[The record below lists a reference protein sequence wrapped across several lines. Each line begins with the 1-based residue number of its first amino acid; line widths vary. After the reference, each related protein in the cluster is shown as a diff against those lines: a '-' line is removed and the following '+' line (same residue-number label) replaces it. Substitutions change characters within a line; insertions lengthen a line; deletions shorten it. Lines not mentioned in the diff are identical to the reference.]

1 MRVRVSLLILPIM
14 LIAAA
19 CSRMGDVTGPH
30 VSSAYALLSQLPMLS
45 GSVVVGNGTSP
56 SPAGLRACFGGEG
69 NGAEAINHADGSVI
83 GAVTFSPAGK
93 FGQAFSFD
101 AIGGIVS
108 VPATPLLNVGPGPG
122 LTFSVWFYSKG
133 AAFGLDFGAGPM
145 MEYNSGAHLWQYS
158 EQHSFDALYVNMAES
173 NSSYFQ
179 LTQQHGVI
187 YNKWNHGAVT
197 WDKASGHMALYLNGD
212 VVATKDTSVLNPST
226 SNSFSI
232 GGRQNG
238 SFQGGQITFNGM
250 LDEVQIYDHA
260 LTAAEIMQ
268 VASATGTMC
277 VSPPTQFKVAQ
288 QPVSSGESG
297 VPFTTQP
304 VVNVLDATGNIVLN
318 AITPVTATLTGTGTL
333 TGTTTV
339 NAVNGVATF
348 TNLAIN
354 GNSNATISFSA
365 GTLPVASG
373 TSATSPQL
381 TAVQVARQ
389 FTITTQPGGALSGAT
404 LSPQPV
410 VRILDAVGL
419 PISTATNAVTAVIN
433 SGTGSIA
440 GTASVN
446 AVNGV
451 ATFTN
456 LKINGVGPF
465 TIGFTGTGMTSAVS
479 SPITIL
485 PLPASQL
492 VVSSQPSGAE
502 SGVPL
507 VSQPVVQLRDANN
520 GVVVG
525 ATNSVTVSIASGTGQ
540 LSGTTTVTAIAGVA
554 TFTNLQIAGNGPV
567 TLAFTAGAPL
577 LATSTSFPVTQ
588 VVRQIVLITPPG
600 ATGTS
605 GLVVTPA
612 PVVELRDAA
621 GLKVSSATGAVI
633 ATIGTG
639 TGVLSGT
646 LSVNAVGGTA
656 TFSNLIITGAGT
668 NTLNFAL
675 AASSSLSVVSP
686 PLQIVALPSG
696 GTPTNLTIT
705 TQPAGAVSGVLF
717 TSQPVIEIR
726 DVNGVKVANSTIA
739 VTVAIYN
746 SAGVLSGTKTL
757 NAIAGVATFTDLKI
771 LGPGPQTL
779 QFTSPN
785 LTSAT
790 SASFTVVSGPADW
803 WTGFFF
809 FGDINNTGAWNK
821 AKAGSTI
828 DVEFTFGASRGK
840 DIYADNYPAWRLV
853 SCIDQSFIGNTINTI
868 RIGESDDNASENND
882 NHGEDHNGESNSQHN
897 DGSPA
902 RTNYGFNWKTQKAW
916 AGTCAAIVLK
926 FKDGSTHMAF
936 VKFAN

>member
-1 MRVRVSLLILPIM
+1 MRVRFSLLILPIM

-30 VSSAYALLSQLPMLS
+30 VSSAHALLSQLPMLS
-45 GSVVVGNGTSP
+45 ASVVVGNGTSP
-56 SPAGLRACFGGEG
+56 SPAGLRACFGAEG
-69 NGAEAINHADGSVI
+69 SGAEAINHADGSVI
-83 GAVTFSPAGK
+83 GAVTFNPAGK
-93 FGQAFSFD
+93 FGQAFSFG

-108 VPATPLLNVGPGPG
+108 VPANPLLDVGPGPG
-122 LTFSVWFYSKG
+122 LTFSVWFYSRG

-145 MEYNSGAHLWQYS
+145 MEYNSGAQLWQYS
-158 EQHSFDALYVNMAES
+158 EQHSYDALYVNMAES

-179 LTQQHGVI
+179 LTMQHGVL
-187 YNKWNHGAVT
+187 YNQWNHGAVT
-197 WDKASGHMALYLNGD
+197 WDKASGHMALYLNGI
-212 VVATKDTSVLNPST
+212 VVATKDAAILNPST

-260 LTAAEIMQ
+260 LTPAEILQ

-318 AITPVTATLTGTGTL
+318 ATTPVTATLAGTGTL
-333 TGTTTV
+333 MGTTTV
-339 NAVNGVATF
+339 NAVNGVASF
-348 TNLAIN
+348 TNLAIT
-354 GNSNATISFSA
+354 GNANATISFTA

-373 TSATSPQL
+373 TSATSPPL
-381 TAVQVARQ
+381 TTVQVARQ

-410 VRILDAVGL
+410 VRILDAVGI
-419 PISTATNAVTAVIN
+419 PISTATNVVTAVIN

-440 GTASVN
+440 GTVSVA

-451 ATFTN
+451 TTFTN
-456 LKINGVGPF
+456 LKINGAGPF

-479 SPITIL
+479 SPITII

-492 VVSSQPSGAE
+492 AVSSQPAGVE
-502 SGVPL
+502 SGVPF

-520 GVVVG
+520 GVVIG
-525 ATNSVTVSIASGTGQ
+525 ATNPVTVSIASGTGQ
-540 LSGTTTVTAIAGVA
+540 LSGTTTVNAIAGVA
-554 TFTNLQIAGNGPV
+554 AFTNLQIAGSGPV

-588 VVRQIVLITPPG
+588 VVRQIVLITAPG

-621 GLKVSSATGAVI
+621 GLKVSSATGAVT
-633 ATIGTG
+633 ATIATG

-646 LSVNAVGGTA
+646 LSVNAVGGTV
-656 TFSNLIITGAGT
+656 TFGNLIITGAGS

-675 AASSSLSVVSP
+675 ASSSLLSVVSP
-686 PLQIVALPSG
+686 PLQIIALPSG
-696 GTPTNLTIT
+696 TPTKLAIT
-705 TQPAGAVSGVLF
+705 AQPAGAVSGVAF
-717 TSQPVIEIR
+717 TSQPVVEIR
-726 DVNGVKVANSTIA
+726 DANGVKVSNSTVA
-739 VTVAIYN
+739 VTVAVY
-746 SAGVLSGTKTL
+746 SGAGVLSGTKTV
-757 NAIAGVATFTDLKI
+757 NAIAGVASFTDLKI
-771 LGPGPQTL
+771 LGPGPQVL
-779 QFTSPN
+779 LFTSPN
-785 LTSAT
+785 LISAT
-790 SASFTVVSGPADW
+790 SINFTVVSGPADW

-840 DIYADNYPAWRLV
+840 DIYTDNYPAWRLV
-853 SCIDQSFIGNTINTI
+853 SCTDKSFIGNTINTVHI
-868 RIGESDDNASENND
+868 EESDDHESQNND
-882 NHGEDHNGESNSQHN
+882 NHGEDHNGQSSSHN
-897 DGSPA
+897 DDGSPA

-916 AGTCAAIVLK
+916 AGTCTAIVLK

>member
-1 MRVRVSLLILPIM
+1 MRSRFSLLILPIM
-14 LIAAA
+14 LIASA
-19 CSRMGDVTGPH
+19 CSRMSDVTGPH
-30 VSSAYALLSQLPMLS
+30 VSSAYALLSQLPTYS
-45 GSVVVGNGTSP
+45 AVVVGNGTSP
-56 SPAGLRACFGGEG
+56 SPAGLRACFAGE
-69 NGAEAINHADGSVI
+69 NSGAEIVSHADGVVS
-83 GAVTFSPAGK
+83 GAVTFVPGK
-93 FGQAFSFD
+93 FGSAFSFN
-101 AIGGIVS
+101 ALGGIVS
-108 VPATPLLNVGPGPG
+108 SAPNPLLDVGAGPG
-122 LTFSVWFYSKG
+122 LTFGVWFFPKG
-133 AAFGLDFGAGPM
+133 EAFGLFSGAGPM
-145 MEYNSGAHLWQYS
+145 MEFNFGAQIWQYS
-158 EQHSFDALYVNMAES
+158 QQGSTDALYTNMAQS
-173 NSSYFQ
+173 NAIYSQ
-179 LTQQHGVI
+179 MTMQHGVLP
-187 YNKWNHGAVT
+187 NQWSHGAVT
-197 WDKASGHMALYLNGD
+197 WDKATGHMAMYLNGV
-212 VVATKDTSVLNPST
+212 VVATKDTLAFSPST
-226 SNSFSI
+226 SNSFNI
-232 GGRQNG
+232 GGRQSG

-260 LTAAEIMQ
+260 LTQAEILQ
-268 VASATGTMC
+268 LVNATGTMC
-277 VSPPTQFKVAQ
+277 VSPPTQFKLVQ

-304 VVNVLDATGNIVLN
+304 VVNVLDASGNIVLN
-318 AITPVTATLTGTGTL
+318 AITPVTATLAGTGTL

-348 TNLAIN
+348 TNLAIS
-354 GNSNATISFSA
+354 GNANATLSFTAS
-365 GTLPVASG
+365 TLPVATG
-373 TSATSPQL
+373 TSATSPPL
-381 TAVQVARQ
+381 ITVQVARQ
-389 FTITTQPGGALSGAT
+389 LTVTTQPGGALNGAT

-410 VRILDAVGL
+410 VRILDAAGL
-419 PISTATNAVTAVIN
+419 PIATATNLVTAAIN
-433 SGTGSIA
+433 SGTGTIT
-440 GTASVN
+440 GTTAVT

-456 LKINGVGPF
+456 LKISGVGPF
-465 TIGFTGTGMTSAVS
+465 TLGFASTGLTSAVS

-502 SGVPL
+502 SGVPFI
-507 VSQPVVQLRDANN
+507 SQPVVQLRDANN
-520 GVVVG
+520 SVVIG

-540 LSGTTTVTAIAGVA
+540 LSGTTTVNAVAGVA
-554 TFTNLQIAGNGPV
+554 TFSNLQIAGSGPV
-567 TLAFTAGAPL
+567 TLSFTAGAPL
-577 LATSTSFPVTQ
+577 LVTSSAFPVTQ

-621 GLKVSSATGAVI
+621 GLKVSSATGAVT

-646 LSVNAVGGTA
+646 LSVNAVGGTV

-668 NTLNFAL
+668 NTLSFAL

-686 PLQIVALPSG
+686 PLQIVALPSF
-696 GTPTNLTIT
+696 GTATKLAIT
-705 TQPAGAVSGVLF
+705 TQPAGAVSGVAF
-717 TSQPVIEIR
+717 TSQPVVEIR
-726 DVNGVKVANSTIA
+726 DANGVRVANSTVA

-746 SAGVLSGTKTL
+746 SAGVLSGTKTV
-757 NAIAGVATFTDLKI
+757 NAIAGVATFTDLRI
-771 LGPGPQTL
+771 LGPGPQQL
-779 QFTSPN
+779 LFTSPN
-785 LTSAT
+785 LISA
-790 SASFTVVSGPADW
+790 SSNSFTVISGPADW

-809 FGDINNTGAWNK
+809 FGDINNTGAWNN

-828 DVEFTFGASRGK
+828 DVEFTFGTSRGK
-840 DIYADNYPAWRLV
+840 DIYVDNYPAWRLV
-853 SCIDQSFIGNTINTI
+853 SCTDQSFIGNTINTI
-868 RIGESDDNASENND
+868 RIGESDDNESENSN
-882 NHGEDHNGESNSQHN
+882 NHGEDHNGEGSNHHD